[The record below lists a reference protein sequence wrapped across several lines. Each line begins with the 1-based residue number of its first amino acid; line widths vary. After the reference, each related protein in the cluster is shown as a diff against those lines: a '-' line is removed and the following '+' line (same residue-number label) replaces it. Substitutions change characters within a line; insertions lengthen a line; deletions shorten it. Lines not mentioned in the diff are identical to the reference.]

1 MTTVEDALD
10 SSGEKM
16 SVALAFAYGK
26 YWAFMLV
33 KLIVGIG
40 YVSLISEG
48 LRMIVPTLC
57 VKLYTLPFLSSLRDY
72 EETHALDLAPFVAAI
87 LFAFSSSLWS
97 ALLEAWLYDDA
108 MLQATGRC
116 PVRYRQCMLWLGGI
130 ILFADAALFY
140 RAMTF
145 TGWQSNIFSL
155 SALLATLA
163 YLAILLAVCLVS
175 VNLKRGI
182 LSLKR
187 G

>member
-1 MTTVEDALD
+1 MTTVENAAAKSKVTISAPLC
-10 SSGEKM
+10 
-16 SVALAFAYGK
+16 FAHGK

-57 VKLYTLPFLSSLRDY
+57 VKIHSLPFCAALRDY

-116 PVRYRQCMLWLGGI
+116 PERYRQCMLWLGGI

-145 TGWQSNIFSL
+145 TGWQGNIFSL